1 MMGLPYINLS
11 KLGTMYSRL
20 ANCISM
26 NYFTI
31 LIVFAASF
39 AIMFTYFL
47 TKEAIAQTQ
56 SAYVEQLK
64 ILLSDSIQALQKGDN
79 NSALV
84 HLKLADQQMATST
97 NSSTQTSKTLI
108 EDAIQALQKGDN
120 NSALVHLKLADQQLP
135 GSIRSSGTN
144 SAKQQ
149 GMNAATE
156 VTFSTYNNS
165 ALGITLQYPSNWSQA
180 EYSYNPGANNTVVS
194 FFSPS
199 KAASALGN
207 ASGVSGNFVPYFD
220 LFVFPSRNMS
230 LNEVVDGTVNN
241 FDNNTHV
248 DSSKPIALKGNIP
261 ARELV
266 YDTTVARDEH
276 FKKMQVWASSGDTIY
291 VLTYTSQASLYPNYL
306 PIAEKMIQ
314 LFELKQHQQQPQKTK
329 QPQKTNNTLA
339 AKPLPEEA
347 KITGNTTVGIPW
359 LH

>member
-1 MMGLPYINLS
+1 MRGPGGYLS
-11 KLGTMYSRL
+11 KLKISNIKFDESV
-20 ANCISM
+20 NCTSVKS
-26 NYFTI
+26 FTI

-39 AIMFTYFL
+39 AITFTYFL
-47 TKEAIAQTQ
+47 RQETIAQTQ

-64 ILLSDSIQALQKGDN
+64 ILLNDAIKALQKGDN

-84 HLKLADQQMATST
+84 HVKLADQQMTTST

-108 EDAIQALQKGDN
+108 EDAIKALQKGDN

-135 GSIRSSGTN
+135 SSIQSSSIN
-144 SAKQQ
+144 SAQQ
-149 GMNAATE
+149 QSMNAATE
-156 VTFSTYNNS
+156 ITFSTYNNS
-165 ALGITLQYPSNWSQA
+165 ALGITLQYPSNWI
-180 EYSYNPGANNTVVS
+180 ETDYSYNPGINNTVVS

-199 KAASALGN
+199 QAASALGN
-207 ASGVSGNFVPYFD
+207 VSGVSGNFVPYID

-230 LNEVVDGTVNN
+230 LNEAVDETVIN

-261 ARELV
+261 AHLLI
-266 YDTTVARDEH
+266 YDMTVAHDEH
-276 FKKMQVWASSGDTIY
+276 FKKMQVWASGGDKIY

-306 PIAEKMIQ
+306 PIVEKMIQ
-314 LFELKQHQQQPQKTK
+314 LFELKQHQQQPQKT
-329 QPQKTNNTLA
+329 NNALA

-347 KITGNTTVGIPW
+347 KITGNTTIGIPW

>member
-1 MMGLPYINLS
+1 MKGPGGYLS
-11 KLGTMYSRL
+11 KLKINNMKFDGSV
-20 ANCISM
+20 NCTSVK
-26 NYFTI
+26 YFTI

-39 AIMFTYFL
+39 TITFTYFIAQ
-47 TKEAIAQTQ
+47 EAIAQTQ

-64 ILLSDSIQALQKGDN
+64 ILLNDAIQALQKGDN

-135 GSIRSSGTN
+135 NSIQSSSTN

-156 VTFSTYNNS
+156 ITFSTYNNS
-165 ALGITLQYPSNWSQA
+165 ALGITLQYPSNWIEN
-180 EYSYNPGANNTVVS
+180 EYSYNPGTNNTVVA

-207 ASGVSGNFVPYFD
+207 VSGVSGSFIPYVD
-220 LFVFPSRNMS
+220 LFVIPSRSMS
-230 LNEVVDGTVNN
+230 LNEVVNGTVNN
-241 FDNNTHV
+241 FGNNTHV
-248 DSSKPIALKGNIP
+248 DSSKSIVLKGNIP
-261 ARELV
+261 ARQLV
-266 YDTTVARDEH
+266 YETTVARDEH
-276 FKKMQVWASSGDTIY
+276 FKKMQVWLSGGDKIY

-314 LFELKQHQQQPQKTK
+314 LFELKQHQQQPQKT
-329 QPQKTNNTLA
+329 NNALA

-347 KITGNTTVGIPW
+347 KITGNTTIGIPW